1 MNKFIPIICFYVPL
15 VISCLNIL
23 GLISKFI
30 SPDRAQLVAYL
41 NLVLII
47 IGSLLFQKKI
57 KTLSST
63 NQLWFVFYIL
73 YYCFGLLATG
83 LYGFQ
88 TSIIATFVPVIYFIG
103 FNILLSDKDQLKIF
117 LQVVT
122 VCFVIS
128 SFVTIIFLKL
138 NFNIY
143 TGEVLRGWD
152 LDRAGGLN
160 GDPNAAAYTSIFAYI
175 LFNQLYQPSKFV
187 FRLLKTIILITIVY
201 SLILTFST
209 TGLFVFTLVFFI
221 LNYKFF
227 TGLKLILLACAI
239 PLFYFGVFALQS
251 QSQNLDLSKAQ
262 TAKVNNLFN
271 LMTLNFE
278 EVDNSGRGELLEQ
291 GLYYLYKNPI
301 LGNGIDFSVAM
312 RTHNTYA
319 GVWIDAGIFT
329 FLFFIF
335 MLFSYLF
342 KTFTLKP
349 RLRSFS
355 MSILVVL
362 YLFMISLQSVINQ
375 PNLII
380 FFVLVGYLID
390 YSKSDQSFNSL
401 ETSKSLN

>member
-88 TSIIATFVPVIYFIG
+88 TSIIATFVPVIYFVG

-143 TGEVLRGWD
+143 TGEVLKGWD

-239 PLFYFGVFALQS
+239 PLFYFGVFTLQS

-262 TAKVNNLFN
+262 TAKVNNLVN

-342 KTFTLKP
+342 KTITLKP